1 MNDREKNLYRG
12 RIIERYGNT
21 KIFADAAGISVSVV
35 NNVIRGKT
43 KFADDRRERWHE
55 LLGIRMANE
64 PEPKTGGV
72 VGFFRAVFG
81 MRR

>member
-1 MNDREKNLYRG
+1 MDISEKRLYKG
-12 RIIERYGNT
+12 QIIINYGSV
-21 KIFADAAGISVSVV
+21 KAFADAAGISVSVV

-43 KFADDRRERWHE
+43 RFSDERRERWHE

-64 PEPKTGGV
+64 PEPKVGGV

>member
-21 KIFADAAGISVSVV
+21 KDFAEAAGISVSVV

-43 KFADDRRERWHE
+43 RFSAGRRDRWHE

-64 PEPKTGGV
+64 PEPKVGGV
-72 VGFFRAVFG
+72 IGFFRAVFG
-81 MRR
+81 LRR